1 MTSAPPVK
9 KACDACH
16 RRKVRCSGGIP
27 CKNCGQA
34 NLQCT
39 YLAIPQKKGPKGS
52 RAKVISEIRDTQ
64 LQKPA
69 HKPASSQTVNKNNGS
84 PALGL
89 SRQSYDK
96 ETNPFDFNSPP
107 ASPDVGVRNLQLLSG
122 QTVESCINF
131 FTNHLYPTMPIF
143 GRQYLSSL
151 KAEYRHGPAEIYCLV
166 LALCSFILVQP
177 GMSFEGMPMPASYEE
192 NPAAA
197 RYRLAEL
204 LLQEIHQIRRI
215 TIDYIDNP
223 TLFSAQT
230 SFFMFG
236 SYFGLEKANAG
247 WYHLREATTSA
258 HMLNMNE
265 EATYKTGDTEENL
278 RKRCFYWLVL
288 LTERGYALHRHR
300 PLSMLATIEL
310 PTVDPN
316 ASDASIMYGFVYLAS
331 LFRLIDD
338 EFMALWNKA
347 KSECTTSYLS
357 NLQTQL
363 VDALPPTLQCTE
375 NQAADVKVTQH
386 WLRCMVWQLSITDGY
401 LSSNTTEPSMAFTY
415 PIQIAKDLVKDMN
428 TLSQQALEVHG
439 VGLVSI
445 HLRLWTSLI
454 LRRLKNYLTCL
465 ALYPM

>member
-1 MTSAPPVK
+1 MTSAPSVK

-16 RRKVRCSGGIP
+16 RRKVRCTGGVP

-52 RAKVISEIRDTQ
+52 RAKVISEIRDIQ
-64 LQKPA
+64 LSKPA
-69 HKPASSQTVNKNNGS
+69 IPRAGISSNATKHDLQPSLLPATN
-84 PALGL
+84 
-89 SRQSYDK
+89 SYVK
-96 ETNPFDFNSPP
+96 ESNPFDFNSPP
-107 ASPDVGVRNLQLLSG
+107 MSPEVEARNLQLLSR
-122 QTVESCINF
+122 QTVESCIHF

-143 GRQYLSSL
+143 SRQYLGSL
-151 KAEYRHGPAEIYCLV
+151 EAEYRHGPVEIYCLV

-197 RYRLAEL
+197 RYRLAHL
-204 LLQEIHQIRRI
+204 LLTEIHQTRRNSV
-215 TIDYIDNP
+215 DYIENP
-223 TLFSAQT
+223 TIHSAQT

-247 WYHLREATTSA
+247 WYHLREAVTLA
-258 HMLNMNE
+258 HTLNMNE
-265 EATYKTGDTEENL
+265 EAAYKQGNIEENL
-278 RKRCFYWLVL
+278 RRRSFYWLVL

-300 PLSMLATIEL
+300 PLSMLATIDL
-310 PTVDPN
+310 PTVDPSAPN
-316 ASDASIMYGFVYLAS
+316 ASIMFGFVYLAS

-347 KSECTTSYLS
+347 KSTCSTSYLS
-357 NLQTQL
+357 NLQRQL
-363 VDALPPTLQCTE
+363 VDTLPATLQCTE

-386 WLRCMVWQLSITDGY
+386 WLRCMVWQLSITNGY
-401 LSSNTTEPSMAFTY
+401 LSSSTADPAMSFTY
-415 PIQIAKDLVKDMN
+415 PIQIARDLVKDVN

-439 VGLVSI
+439 VGIVSI
-445 HLRLWTSLI
+445 VVNLEP
-454 LRRLKNYLTCL
+454 Y
-465 ALYPM
+465 